1 MKTKQKAKDTVLD
14 VQGNTDQS
22 TRLLVWCSK
31 NLADN
36 EYDTIVMGMFP
47 LWYRF
52 RFYCPKQ
59 RLMAILST

>member
-1 MKTKQKAKDTVLD
+1 MDDIVLD
-14 VQGNTDQS
+14 VRGGS
-22 TRLLVWCSK
+22 EKSIKLLAWCSK

-52 RFYCPKQ
+52 RFHCPKQ

>member
-1 MKTKQKAKDTVLD
+1 VLD
-14 VQGNTDQS
+14 VRGGS
-22 TRLLVWCSK
+22 EKSIKLLAWCSK

-52 RFYCPKQ
+52 RFHCPNQ